1 MGYSERAGEQPPHKQ
16 NVRSLSQ
23 NSRLWAMLHDI
34 SEQLEWPVDGRM
46 QKLSD
51 AEWKDVITAGLYK
64 EQKVAQ
70 GINGGFVMLGR
81 STRKMTVREMKELMD
96 FMDWFGAEKG
106 VKFSAPEYYEEY
118 AACAKARG

>member
-1 MGYSERAGEQPPHKQ
+1 MITNERSEKT
-16 NVRSLSQ
+16 RSLDQ
-23 NSRLWAMLHDI
+23 NARLWAMLRDI

-51 AEWKDVITAGLYK
+51 SEWKDILTAGLYK

-96 FMDWFGAEKG
+96 FADWFGAEKG
-106 VKFSAPEYYEEY
+106 VKFSAPEYYAGYEQF
-118 AACAKARG
+118 ARG